1 MRITD
6 ASLIFC
12 INFRIYAKIKY
23 NRNGLECFQPG
34 KGSYMANNMDI
45 NSNLTIRD
53 IMDVTPSQRI
63 AMLIDGDNAQP
74 SMIEKML
81 AETTKYGLI
90 TIRRI
95 YGDWTASNM
104 GGWKEVL
111 QTHAIQPI
119 QQFRYT
125 VGKNATDSAMIIDA
139 MDLFYSGSVDGF
151 CLVSSDSDYTRL
163 ATRIRENGIF
173 VMGIGK
179 KQTPRAFVNACD
191 LFVYTENLGP
201 AEPAKAEPSKTNTRK
216 RRSKKNSSEEKD
228 NSAQNTPIP
237 LLKKAFDLA
246 AQDNGWA
253 FLGSLGHHLRQ
264 LDPGFDSRTFGFR
277 QLSLL
282 IQAYPDEFE
291 TKEVKGSDGTSA
303 IYARVKN

>member
-1 MRITD
+1 
-6 ASLIFC
+6 
-12 INFRIYAKIKY
+12 
-23 NRNGLECFQPG
+23 
-34 KGSYMANNMDI
+34 MANNFDI
-45 NSNLTIRD
+45 NNNLTIRD

-104 GGWKEVL
+104 GGWKEGL

-191 LFVYTENLGP
+191 LFVYVENLGP
-201 AEPAKAEPSKTNTRK
+201 VEPVKADSAKTTTRK
-216 RRSKKNSSEEKD
+216 KRTKKNSEEKD
-228 NSAQNTPIP
+228 NNSQNNPIP

-246 AQDNGWA
+246 AQDSGWA
-253 FLGSLGHHLRQ
+253 FLGSLGHHIRQ

-291 TKEVKGSDGTSA
+291 TKEVKGADGTSV
-303 IYARVKN
+303 IYARLKN

>member
-1 MRITD
+1 MDIQAVCLFKSETEGR
-6 ASLIFC
+6 SMP
-12 INFRIYAKIKY
+12 K
-23 NRNGLECFQPG
+23 
-34 KGSYMANNMDI
+34 NMDI
-45 NSNLTIRD
+45 NNTSFTIRD
-53 IMDVTPSQRI
+53 ITDVTPTQRI

-95 YGDWTASNM
+95 YGDWTAANM
-104 GGWKEVL
+104 SGWKDVL

-139 MDLFYSGSVDGF
+139 MDIFYSGAVDAF

-163 ATRIRENGIF
+163 ATRIREQGIF

-179 KQTPRAFVNACD
+179 TQTPRAFVNACD
-191 LFVYTENLGP
+191 LFVYTENLVP
-201 AEPAKAEPSKTNTRK
+201 AAAEPAAKSSASGGKKRKSKTAG
-216 RRSKKNSSEEKD
+216 
-228 NSAQNTPIP
+228 SAEAALPDPLP
-237 LLKKAFDLA
+237 LLKNAFDLA

-253 FLGSLGHHLRQ
+253 FLGTLGHHIRQ
-264 LDPGFDSRTFGFR
+264 LDPGFDSRTFGFK

-282 IQAYPDEFE
+282 IQAYPEWIE
-291 TKEVKGSDGTSA
+291 TKEVKGADGTLV
-303 IYARVKN
+303 IYARMKS